1 MVSQPMSRTASLIR
15 ALSHGRWC
23 NWGRLGRGGS
33 HSFSVGQ
40 WDDAWLMTHL
50 SHETYTVPT
59 RPQPVPP
66 LIAYL

>member
-1 MVSQPMSRTASLIR
+1 MGAGAIGDGWAAEDLTLSL
-15 ALSHGRWC
+15 SDNGTTH
-23 NWGRLGRGGS
+23 
-33 HSFSVGQ
+33 
-40 WDDAWLMTHL
+40 DTWLMTHL